1 MSVPVA
7 DRLRWLKYAIRILH
21 MSTPGK
27 KKLSARPVL
36 PRHHAYGI
44 MQLMDYRAWIAALP
58 GHPTQTEAGDAA
70 GIDRSTVSRQ
80 LKRGA
85 LSMEVVAAMARA
97 HGVKPAD
104 ALVQTGHLLPEDIEG
119 VGIEEALRRAT
130 NRQLFDEIESRADME
145 ATAMFGK
152 SIGVINPSPTAE
164 VLDFPSNDRVPP
176 RPAGEDNDTPL
187 GAVAYSG
194 EDEDAQRQK
203 EDSDF
208 D

>member
-1 MSVPVA
+1 
-7 DRLRWLKYAIRILH
+7 
-21 MSTPGK
+21 
-27 KKLSARPVL
+27 
-36 PRHHAYGI
+36 
-44 MQLMDYRAWIAALP
+44 MDYRAWIAALP

-152 SIGVINPSPTAE
+152 SIGVINPTPTAE

-176 RPAGEDNDTPL
+176 RPADEEDDGTVHRWQDHPH
-187 GAVAYSG
+187 AADSSP
-194 EDEDAQRQK
+194 DEDALR
-203 EDSDF
+203 EEAGADPID
-208 D
+208 

>member
-1 MSVPVA
+1 
-7 DRLRWLKYAIRILH
+7 
-21 MSTPGK
+21 
-27 KKLSARPVL
+27 
-36 PRHHAYGI
+36 

-104 ALVQTGHLLPEDIEG
+104 ALVQTGHLQPEDIEG
-119 VGIEEALRRAT
+119 VGVEEALSHAT

-152 SIGVINPSPTAE
+152 SIGVINPRPNAE
-164 VLDFPSNDRVPP
+164 VIDFPSN
-176 RPAGEDNDTPL
+176 AQGEDDTP
-187 GAVAYSG
+187 AVESDWDDIP
-194 EDEDAQRQK
+194 EDIVA
-203 EDSDF
+203 DSSPEEGGTPD
-208 D
+208 DYEP

>member
-1 MSVPVA
+1 MPVA
-7 DRLRWLKYAIRILH
+7 DRLRWLKYAICVLH
-21 MSTPGK
+21 MSTRQSEK
-27 KKLSARPVL
+27 VSRSHVL
-36 PRHHAYGI
+36 PRHAPYGI

-104 ALVQTGHLLPEDIEG
+104 ALVQTGHLQPEDIEG
-119 VGIEEALRRAT
+119 VGVEEALSHAT

-152 SIGVINPSPTAE
+152 SIGVINPRPNAE
-164 VLDFPSNDRVPP
+164 VIDFPSN
-176 RPAGEDNDTPL
+176 AQGEDDTP
-187 GAVAYSG
+187 AVESDWDDIP
-194 EDEDAQRQK
+194 EDIVA
-203 EDSDF
+203 DSSPEEGGTPD
-208 D
+208 DYEP